1 MVKRRILWV
10 DDEIEILKPHIIFL
24 GQKGYDVM
32 TATNAIDALD
42 LIKDQRLDIVFL
54 DENMPGMSGIEVL
67 PKIKALRP
75 ALPVVMITKSEE
87 ESIMDDA
94 IGSKIDDY
102 LIKPVNPNQI
112 LLCLKK
118 NLEEKKLLDQKTTM
132 DYQRE
137 FRQIG
142 MEISGRLDHKEW
154 VELYKKMVYWEVNL
168 QNSSDSGIRDI
179 LTMQK
184 EEANSVFSKYFIDH
198 YKNWIHPDTKDK
210 PVFSHT
216 LLRSKLFPVV
226 EENNTTFLIVIDN
239 LRYDQWKIL
248 QPEIEQLFYVE
259 SDDIFYSI
267 IPSVTQYSRNA
278 MFSGMMPTEIQKRYP
293 GFWVEDEDD
302 EHSKN
307 FYEKELLAEQLQRLG
322 KNYKFSFNKILNLQ
336 AGKKLSEQLSNLMAN
351 KLNVIVYN
359 FVDMISHARTEMDI
373 IKELAD
379 DEAAYRSLTLSW
391 FQHSPLFDI
400 MQFLSEKKVTVVLT
414 TDHGSVQIKNPIKI
428 IGDRETNTN
437 IRFKYGKNLN
447 YDSKNVY
454 EVTNP
459 AEIYLPK
466 PNVSTSYVFCKGYD
480 YLVYPNNYN
489 HFVRYF
495 SNTFQH
501 GGISLEEILSPVIV
515 LKAR

>member
-1 MVKRRILWV
+1 MAKRRILWI
-10 DDEIEILKPHIIFL
+10 DDEIEMLKPHIIFL
-24 GQKGYDVM
+24 SQKDYDVT
-32 TATNAIDALD
+32 TATNGSDALD
-42 LIKDQRLDIVFL
+42 ILKEQRFDIVFL

-67 PKIKALRP
+67 PKIKNLRP

-87 ESIMDDA
+87 ESIMEDA

-132 DYQRE
+132 NYQRE

-142 MEISGRLDHKEW
+142 MEISNKLNFNDW
-154 VELYKKMVYWEVNL
+154 IDLYKRMVYWEVDL
-168 QNSSDSGIRDI
+168 QNSSDDGIRDI
-179 LTMQK
+179 LSMQM
-184 EEANSVFSKYFIDH
+184 EEANTVFARYFIEN
-198 YKNWIHPDTKDK
+198 YKDWIKPDSSEK
-210 PVFSHT
+210 PLFSHT

-226 EENNTTFLIVIDN
+226 DENETTFLIVIDN

-248 QPEIEQLFYVE
+248 QPEIEQFFHVE
-259 SDDIFYSI
+259 KDEIFYSI

-278 MFSGMMPTEIQKRYP
+278 MFSGMMPSEIQKRYP
-293 GFWVEDEDD
+293 NLWVEDED

-307 FYEKELLAEQLQRLG
+307 FYERDLLSEQLKRLG

-336 AGKKLSEQLSNLMAN
+336 AGKKLADQMSNLLSN
-351 KLNVIVYN
+351 KLNVIIYN
-359 FVDMISHARTEMDI
+359 FVDMISHAKTEMDI

-391 FQHSPLFDI
+391 FMHSPLYDI
-400 MQFLSEKKVTVVLT
+400 MKFLSEKKINVVLT

-428 IGDRETNTN
+428 IGDRETNAN
-437 IRFKYGKNLN
+437 IRFKYGRNLN
-447 YDSKNVY
+447 YESKNIY
-454 EVTNP
+454 EVSNP
-459 AEIYLPK
+459 AELYLPR
-466 PNVSTSYVFCKGYD
+466 PNISTSYVFCKSYD

-489 HFVRYF
+489 QFVRYF
-495 SNTFQH
+495 SDTFQH
-501 GGISLEEILSPVIV
+501 GGISLEEILAPVV
-515 LKAR
+515 LLKAK